1 MKTIFLIPIAT
12 FLLLLPWIQGLNTG
26 IINGVMVDGIATS
39 AVTVMTI
46 TLVFSLISWILFS
59 WASKNI
65 IFSGVLLAIISG
77 ASLVIPFLQVLG
89 PMAGILIGIVA
100 GFVAYMFQ
108 QKLKDT
114 ANNRPVWIASAT
126 LVVSYAM
133 IIMVVLTTSQVSHV
147 WDTGGGIGS
156 WSGTTNEIE
165 ESIFYNVFNNDIEFL
180 FFFAIVPSLI
190 IMWTVIGKRK

>member
-1 MKTIFLIPIAT
+1 MKTRFLIPIAT

-26 IINGVMVDGIATS
+26 INNGVMVDGITTS
-39 AVTVMTI
+39 AVIVMTI
-46 TLVFSLISWILFS
+46 TLVFSLISWIMFS
-59 WASKNI
+59 WASGNI

-133 IIMVVLTTSQVSHV
+133 MIMVVLMTSQVSHV
-147 WDTGGGIGS
+147 WDTGDGIGS
-156 WSGTTNEIE
+156 WSGTINEIE